1 LASPGGDPA
10 ERVERCLERIRA
22 PAAQEL
28 NAYIAVAGQEAVE
41 LARGASGPLRG
52 ATLCVKDVIDAAG
65 FPTTGGVRAIHRT
78 PERDAAVVSALR
90 AAGAVVVGKGHTN
103 QLAYGIDGD
112 NPDFGPARNPHDR
125 ERTTGGSSS
134 GPAAAVAAGL
144 GDLGLGTDTSGSLRV
159 PAAFCGVAAL
169 RPTHGRL
176 PLEGIQP
183 LNPSF
188 DTVGPIAAT
197 VAGLSAAWAVLS
209 GEPQPDANEAPAR
222 VTVLDDFV
230 EGCHPD
236 VVAAVERVGA
246 ACQEVGME
254 LVRRP
259 TDFLERSV
267 RLHRSIQFPE
277 ASASLRTVL
286 GDGFP
291 GVAEEMR
298 DRLAEGERVPAV
310 DYLRAQCERAELRHE
325 LLELMGGGWAL
336 LPSVPVPAPRIGEP
350 DVELGGARVPRR
362 PALLSRNLLLSQ
374 AGLPVLA
381 LPAGTAGGCPTGVQ
395 LTGPAGSEARLLSLG
410 RRLEAV
416 GA

>member
-1 LASPGGDPA
+1 LGSSAA
-10 ERVERCLERIRA
+10 ERVGRCLERIRDV
-22 PAAQEL
+22 AAQEL
-28 NAYIAVAGQEAVE
+28 NAYIAVADDDAAIE
-41 LARGASGPLRG
+41 LARSAQGPLRG
-52 ATLCVKDVIDAAG
+52 ATLCVKDVIDVAG
-65 FPTTGGVRAIHRT
+65 FSTTGGVRAIHRR

-112 NPDFGPARNPHDR
+112 NPDYGPARNPHDR

-144 GDLGLGTDTSGSLRV
+144 ADLALGTDTSGSLRV

-169 RPTHGRL
+169 RPTHGKL
-176 PLEGIQP
+176 PLEGVMP
-183 LNPSF
+183 LDPSF

-197 VAGLSAAWAVLS
+197 VAELSAAWAVLS
-209 GEPQPDANEAPAR
+209 GESQPEDAAPAR

-236 VVAAVERVGA
+236 VAAAVERVGG
-246 ACQEVGME
+246 ACQQLGIE
-254 LVRRP
+254 LVRRS

-267 RLHRSIQFPE
+267 ALHRSIQFPE
-277 ASASLRTVL
+277 ASASLRAVL

-298 DRLAEGERVPAV
+298 ERLAEGERVPAV
-310 DYLRAQCERAELRHE
+310 DYLRAQRERAELRHE
-325 LLELMGGGWAL
+325 LLELLDGGGAL
-336 LPSVPVPAPRIGEP
+336 IPSVPVPAPRIGEP

-362 PALLSRNLLLSQ
+362 QALLSRNLLLSQ
-374 AGLPVLA
+374 ASLPVLA

-395 LTGPAGSEARLLSLG
+395 LTAAPGSESRLLALG
-410 RRLEAV
+410 RRLEAAK
-416 GA
+416 G